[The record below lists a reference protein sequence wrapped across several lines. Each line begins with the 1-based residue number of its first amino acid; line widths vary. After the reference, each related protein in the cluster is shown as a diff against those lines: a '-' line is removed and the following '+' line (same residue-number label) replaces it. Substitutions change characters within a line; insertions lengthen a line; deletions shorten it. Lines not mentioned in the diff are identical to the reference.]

1 MKNKN
6 LLKIFIV
13 LFLVIITSCNST
25 NKTTEEALKNEINME
40 LKKML
45 SEGFIAGEISF
56 SETKG
61 DCPITI
67 KIEDKEGI
75 YYYDPINLT
84 EEFNK
89 EGEKI
94 WFTFA
99 RLRRVNR
106 CEKAA
111 PISIMEIQKR
121 N

>member
-1 MKNKN
+1 MN
-6 LLKIFIV
+6 LIKILFISIPI
-13 LFLVIITSCNST
+13 LFNSCNST
-25 NKTTEEALKNEINME
+25 TKSVETSNEKDVIMDS
-40 LKKML
+40 KKMIAD
-45 SEGFIAGEISF
+45 GFIAGEISF
-56 SETKG
+56 SIVEG

-67 KIEDKEGI
+67 KIEGKDGI